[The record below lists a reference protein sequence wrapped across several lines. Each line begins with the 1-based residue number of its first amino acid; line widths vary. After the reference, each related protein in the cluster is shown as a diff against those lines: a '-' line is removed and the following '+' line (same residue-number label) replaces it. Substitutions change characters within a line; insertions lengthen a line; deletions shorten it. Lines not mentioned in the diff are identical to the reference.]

1 MTKRKVFIDT
11 LPLGTPV
18 RFTHELKRR
27 EVDTKPDE
35 PTQGAAP
42 FACSRFQ
49 QHWLPVER
57 EGVGFVMGYRSLT
70 NGYTD
75 VFSDGEW
82 GYESQIRA
90 WVNVSNTPAAV
101 VAVDL
106 FRKPLLVPLDALHKR
121 DDT

>member
-1 MTKRKVFIDT
+1 MTKRRVFTDT

-18 RFTHELKRR
+18 SFTHELKRK

-42 FACSRFQ
+42 FAASRFQ

-57 EGVGFVMGYRSLT
+57 TGVGFVMGYRSLT

-82 GYESQIRA
+82 GYESQVRA

-106 FRKPLLVPLDALHKR
+106 FRKPVLVPIDALRKR
-121 DDT
+121 GDT